1 MSDKS
6 NWDEAGD
13 FIGKIGGVWADIL
26 GAKETSQ
33 PQLPASVGVTEPV
46 TTQQPTTQTPIA
58 TVTPALDN
66 KTLLMLGGGVLVVM
80 LLMLTMTRG
89 R

>member
-1 MSDKS
+1 MSL
-6 NWDEAGD
+6 WDDAGD
-13 FIGKIGGVWADIL
+13 FFGKVGGVYADIL
-26 GAKETSQ
+26 DAKETSQ

-58 TVTPALDN
+58 TVTQPALDN
-66 KTLLMLGGGVLVVM
+66 KTLLMLGGGAFVMM